1 MNFFY
6 TSILLLLIISSSS
19 QAQNNNMSLVDN
31 NNSSYHFALSGGYSP
46 YSSEIN
52 LYAEK
57 SLKSYYSMLL
67 ETTIDFNNE
76 DYDINFVSLKTY
88 LLNYYDEG
96 AYLFEG
102 FYYYG
107 ALDID
112 RKFDFYN
119 TLTISPS
126 VSIGYGWHYF
136 NHSLVFAVG
145 PYVEYQ
151 HSFWRDK
158 QTGDI
163 ESWGLNA
170 YGFTGTLAYI
180 F

>member
-1 MNFFY
+1 MAKHAEDIKVDKKDQLEKIEGVCLPDELIRAVFDLKGMGTGFLGITDKRIIFY
-6 TSILLLLIISSSS
+6 DKAFLKKKKALVSIPHSHIAAVASEDRKGLIIR
-19 QAQNNNMSLVDN
+19 
-31 NNSSYHFALSGGYSP
+31 GGFL
-46 YSSEIN
+46 I
-52 LYAEK
+52 
-57 SLKSYYSMLL
+57 
-67 ETTIDFNNE
+67 TD
-76 DYDINFVSLKTY
+76 
-88 LLNYYDEG
+88 
-96 AYLFEG
+96 
-102 FYYYG
+102 
-107 ALDID
+107 
-112 RKFDFYN
+112 